1 MPTCEMPPTLPL
13 FTAKLNI
20 YFQTPNNYEENYRV
34 SQKFQP
40 LQALIGGFIVSW
52 LTASPYA
59 GIYAA
64 VVAATCLELKDRL
77 YGNKFDLT
85 DWILT
90 VAGGAIAAIIWL
102 II

>member
-1 MPTCEMPPTLPL
+1 MKKIIQFL
-13 FTAKLNI
+13 
-20 YFQTPNNYEENYRV
+20 QDSNYY
-34 SQKFQP
+34 KY
-40 LQALIGGFIVSW
+40 LIGGFIVSW

-85 DWILT
+85 DWLFT
-90 VAGGAIAAIIWL
+90 VVGGAIAAIIWL

>member
-1 MPTCEMPPTLPL
+1 MRDEPL
-13 FTAKLNI
+13 LNRE
-20 YFQTPNNYEENYRV
+20 F
-34 SQKFQP
+34 
-40 LQALIGGFIVSW
+40 LALAVFGLAFVFGV
-52 LTASPYA
+52 PA

-85 DWILT
+85 EWLLT
-90 VAGGAIAAIIWL
+90 VVGGTIAALIWL

>member
-1 MPTCEMPPTLPL
+1 MKKIIAFL
-13 FTAKLNI
+13 KKSNH
-20 YFQTPNNYEENYRV
+20 Y
-34 SQKFQP
+34 KH
-40 LQALIGGFIVSW
+40 LIGGFIISW

-77 YGNKFDLT
+77 YGNQFDLT
-85 DWILT
+85 EWLLT
-90 VAGGAIAAIIWL
+90 VVGGTIAALIWL

>member
-1 MPTCEMPPTLPL
+1 MKKIIA
-13 FTAKLNI
+13 FLN
-20 YFQTPNNYEENYRV
+20 YLANESNGARSNCRV
-34 SQKFQP
+34 KQIINFIKNSNHYKH
-40 LQALIGGFIVSW
+40 LIGGFIVSW

-85 DWILT
+85 EWLLT
-90 VAGGAIAAIIWL
+90 VAGGAIAAVIWL

>member
-1 MPTCEMPPTLPL
+1 MKKIIA
-13 FTAKLNI
+13 FLN
-20 YFQTPNNYEENYRV
+20 YLANKCNEARSNCRV
-34 SQKFQP
+34 KQIINFIKNSNRYKH
-40 LQALIGGFIVSW
+40 LIGGFIISW

-77 YGNKFDLT
+77 YGNQFDLT
-85 DWILT
+85 EWLLT
-90 VAGGAIAAIIWL
+90 VVGGTIAALIWL